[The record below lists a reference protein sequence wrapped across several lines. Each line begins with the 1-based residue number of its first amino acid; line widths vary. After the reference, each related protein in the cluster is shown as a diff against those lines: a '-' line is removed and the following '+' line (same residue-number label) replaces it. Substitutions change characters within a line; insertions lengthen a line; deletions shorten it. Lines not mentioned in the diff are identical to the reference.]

1 MTTLSRTVIIVAGYW
16 AVTPSFFFPLCFG
29 RAWNCPP
36 RRVSDGLSQNE
47 SCRSLNLVFNA
58 QCNNCLNQLSKG
70 CCANVIIIYS
80 FEVSVFL
87 LIHVI
92 RLKQLQ
98 QQQNSKT
105 TAKMSGSNSKLSYS
119 TWLSVCLH
127 ACTESK
133 EIVSRLVTFETVIFV
148 IIKICCRTTLF
159 DTYWRYAG

>member
-80 FEVSVFL
+80 FEVFVFL
-87 LIHVI
+87 LIQVI

-98 QQQNSKT
+98 NNKTQKQQLKT
-105 TAKMSGSNSKLSYS
+105 SRSNSKLGYLA
-119 TWLSVCLH
+119 WESVCLH

-133 EIVSRLVTFETVIFV
+133 GILSRLVVFETVIFN
-148 IIKICCRTTLF
+148 IIKICCRTTWF
-159 DTYWRYAG
+159 DMYWRYAG